1 MTRWVW
7 LDGVWIR
14 RKLSFCVGLPPPLCY
29 LKQLLRFSMLQH
41 FHTAVL
47 SSVMSNSA
55 TPWTAA
61 DTLQLHGVQLIR
73 LLWPWNFPSK
83 NSGVSYHVLLQGIF
97 PTQGSNSCLPHL
109 LNCRRILHYWTT
121 KETLSYYTWE
131 ENKNISHS
139 TCENEDQILH
149 IKGIESHILNVVYVA
164 LIAGVTHFC
173 DSCH

>member
-1 MTRWVW
+1 MSVNN
-7 LDGVWIR
+7 LIFELGLVWIEALAFR
-14 RKLSFCVGLPPPLCY
+14 LSRVTHHCQKT
-29 LKQLLRFSMLQH
+29 LKPC
-41 FHTAVL
+41 AVL
-47 SSVMSNSA
+47 SHLVMSDSLW
-55 TPWTAA
+55 PYRP
-61 DTLQLHGVQLIR
+61 QPSR
-73 LLWPWNFPSK
+73 LLRPWDYPGK
-83 NSGVSYHVLLQGIF
+83 NTGVGCHVLLQGIF